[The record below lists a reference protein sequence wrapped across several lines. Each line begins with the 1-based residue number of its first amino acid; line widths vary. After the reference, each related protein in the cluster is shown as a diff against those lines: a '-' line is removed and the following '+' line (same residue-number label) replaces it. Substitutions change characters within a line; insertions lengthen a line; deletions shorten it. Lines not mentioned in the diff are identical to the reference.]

1 MDEMNSLTVDQKFA
15 KAMLVL
21 KDLRPFYSSIYEVM
35 NKHKKPEISTMAVT
49 GSELWFNSEF
59 CDKLSFPEFMF
70 VVLHEIGHIALLHV
84 PRCSGRDREL
94 WNIAC
99 DLYVNK
105 VLRVEFESNHKNI
118 QMPEGAVYWDKID
131 IEKDAVETI
140 YDELYNQAKQNG
152 YFSKPSWGG
161 QSGQSAGG
169 QNEQSAGDQNGQSA
183 GGQNG
188 QSAGG
193 QNGQNQNGQSNS
205 GFGKKYTFK
214 LSRGGSEYTFDID
227 VNYQFDIV
235 PVSGNSAEIESESRR
250 LLSDAQVRNQLLNGT
265 SAGDDAGQ
273 LERLCQ
279 KLLESKLNWR
289 KLIRKYLIAYSQ
301 SDTSYAKPDKRMYW
315 QNAVYPGPISSRP
328 DMVKGIKICIDTSGS
343 ISDED
348 MAEFLGHIYKLA
360 RQFKIDADLI
370 YWDAEIQS
378 GGKLKNVQDIQRID
392 ILGGGG
398 TNPACVFESLDKERT
413 APILTVMLTDGYF
426 PQRDL
431 DNRKWKKRY
440 KNTLWIICE
449 KGDKDFKAEFGKV
462 AELRVGLTR

>member
-1 MDEMNSLTVDQKFA
+1 MEYTDRLTVDQKFA
-15 KAMLVL
+15 KAMLNL
-21 KDLRPFYSSIYEVM
+21 KELRPFYSSVYEVM
-35 NKHKKPEISTMAVT
+35 NKREKPEISTMAVT

-59 CDKLSFPEFMF
+59 CDKLCFPEFMF
-70 VVLHEIGHIALLHV
+70 VILHEIGHIALLHV
-84 PRCSGRDREL
+84 PRCGGRDREL

-99 DLYVNK
+99 DLYVNR
-105 VLRVEFESNHKNI
+105 VLRLEFGGKSQNI

-152 YFSKPSWGG
+152 YFSKPSWGN
-161 QSGQSAGG
+161 QSGQIG
-169 QNEQSAGDQNGQSA
+169 QEGQSKQDSGNGQSS
-183 GGQNG
+183 G
-188 QSAGG
+188 
-193 QNGQNQNGQSNS
+193 

-214 LSRGGSEYTFDID
+214 LSRGESEYTFDID

-235 PVSGNSAEIESESRR
+235 PTSGNSAEIESESRR
-250 LLSDAQVRNQLLNGT
+250 LLSDAQVRNQLLNGNLAGD
-265 SAGDDAGQ
+265 SAGH
-273 LERLCQ
+273 LERLSQ
-279 KLLESKLNWR
+279 KLLESKLDWR

-315 QNAVYPGPISSRP
+315 QKAVYPGTIPSKP

-360 RQFKIDADLI
+360 RQFKIDADLV
-370 YWDAEIQS
+370 YWDAKIQS
-378 GGKLKNVQDIQRID
+378 GGKLKNVQDIQRIN

-398 TNPACVFESLDKERT
+398 TNPACVFKSLDKEKT

-431 DNRKWKKRY
+431 DNHKWKKRY

-449 KGDKDFKAEFGKV
+449 DGDKNFKAEFGKV